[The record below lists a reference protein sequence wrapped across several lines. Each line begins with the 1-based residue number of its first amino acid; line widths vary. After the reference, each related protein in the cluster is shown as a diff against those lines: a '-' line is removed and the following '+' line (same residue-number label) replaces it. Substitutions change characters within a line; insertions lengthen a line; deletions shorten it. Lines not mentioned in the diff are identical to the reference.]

1 MNRRRVTEFA
11 GSAALGA
18 WVAFGALGLVV
29 SGRHGAP
36 LALDLT
42 LHAWSLGHRPD
53 MAVAVARGITVT
65 GTGVVPYALVV
76 LAGLLAA
83 RTPRHRPGAALLGV
97 LCLASGQAAR
107 YAVMELVGRPRPPEQ
122 DWQTHASGLSFPS
135 GHSTTAAL
143 AAGLVLLALAVRA
156 PHSRWGWR
164 ATVVCWALAVGLTR
178 VFLGVHWFT
187 DVLGGWLFAVG
198 WLGVWVC
205 VAARLLPDRWL
216 PPGPDASADA
226 PDLPTATG

>member
-1 MNRRRVTEFA
+1 MNRKRVTEFA

-18 WVAFGALGLVV
+18 WVAFGALALVV
-29 SGRHGAP
+29 SGRHGVP
-36 LALDLT
+36 LALDRT

-65 GTGVVPYALVV
+65 GTGLVPYALVV
-76 LAGLLAA
+76 LAGLLTG
-83 RTPRHRPGAALLGV
+83 RTTRRRLGAVLLGV
-97 LCLASGQAAR
+97 FCLALGQTAR
-107 YAVMELVGRPRPPEQ
+107 YAVMELVARPRPAEQ
-122 DWQTHASGLSFPS
+122 DWQTHASGWSFPS

-143 AAGLVLLALAVRA
+143 TAGLVLLAMAVRA
-156 PHSRWGWR
+156 PHGRWGWR

-178 VFLGVHWFT
+178 IYLGVHWFT

-205 VAARLLPDRWL
+205 VAARLLPRRWL
-216 PPGPDASADA
+216 PPGPDTPAEA
-226 PDLPTATG
+226 PDLPAPTG